1 MTTADSK
8 TGKGAAPTSEQEL
21 TAEIEHIREELGAT
35 VEALTAKTDIKA
47 RIRAA
52 VNRLALPLRVGKAKA
67 KLRSR
72 ASGAGATVGNA
83 VPEPVQHAAQRAA
96 VTAQQAAVTAQRA
109 GATVGKTM
117 PPPVQQAAQKAAVTA
132 RKRRGPLAVAA
143 GAAALGSVAA
153 VIARWRR
160 R

>member
-8 TGKGAAPTSEQEL
+8 AGEGAAPTSEQEL
-21 TAEIEHIREELGAT
+21 TAEIERTREELGAT
-35 VEALTAKTDIKA
+35 VEALAAKTDIKA

-52 VNRLALPLRVGKAKA
+52 MSRLA
-67 KLRSR
+67 
-72 ASGAGATVGNA
+72 
-83 VPEPVQHAAQRAA
+83 
-96 VTAQQAAVTAQRA
+96 VTT
-109 GATVGKTM
+109 
-117 PPPVQQAAQKAAVTA
+117 

-143 GAAALGSVAA
+143 GAAALGSIAA